1 LLEDFAAWA
10 RASGGWRGNP
20 EDQAKGSLGLFLE
33 ICGDKPIERY
43 TRADA
48 DTFRSALRK
57 LPSTYRK
64 SARDREKPIT
74 QIIAEAAS
82 RNAPRLAEK
91 RAKRHFWALS
101 RFCAFLI
108 ETGRLPRDADNFGRG
123 FTFNTKG
130 PARKL
135 RDRWTG
141 EAGVSEAF
149 VDLLTGHESGGESR
163 RRYLKGISLP
173 QLRAAMERVQ
183 WPEVDLSGLYLRA
196 AGDEHWPVKEAPAA
210 A

>member
-1 LLEDFAAWA
+1 VPLHPELIRVGFLDYVAETT
-10 RASGGWRGNP
+10 ASPKDQVFPELKPGGKDQKLGYYFSKEFSRYRESIGVRRRGL
-20 EDQAKGSLGLFLE
+20 DYHS
-33 ICGDKPIERY
+33 
-43 TRADA
+43 
-48 DTFRSALRK
+48 FRHGVTTK
-57 LPSTYRK
+57 LY
-64 SARDREKPIT
+64 
-74 QIIAEAAS
+74 
-82 RNAPRLAEK
+82 
-91 RAKRHFWALS
+91 
-101 RFCAFLI
+101 
-108 ETGRLPRDADNFGRG
+108 
-123 FTFNTKG
+123 
-130 PARKL
+130 
-135 RDRWTG
+135 